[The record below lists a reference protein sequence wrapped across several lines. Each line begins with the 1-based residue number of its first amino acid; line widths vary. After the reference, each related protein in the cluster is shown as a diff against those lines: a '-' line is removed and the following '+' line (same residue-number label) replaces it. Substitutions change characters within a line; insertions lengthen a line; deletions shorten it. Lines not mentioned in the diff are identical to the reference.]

1 MKLLEHEGKALLAKH
16 GVPLPPGAI
25 WPAVPESTGGWVVK
39 AQVLAGGRGKRG
51 GIRVAADRAELEAQ
65 AAALSGGRLGDEP
78 IHAVWVEQKLEIAR
92 EYYLAALVDRDLG
105 RVAVIASAEGGV
117 DIEQVGREKIFR
129 VDVDPLIGIAAFQVQ
144 QLRRS
149 LGLEGELAKQFQA
162 LVLATVE
169 TLVEED
175 AELVEINPVIATTGG
190 RLVAGDA
197 KVLLDDDAVSRH
209 PKRSS
214 PVAWSSDSAFMQ
226 RCRELDVIG
235 VDNRRRA
242 PPPRRPSVSIL
253 GNGAGLTMATYDQVT
268 LSGLDVAGA
277 IELHGALARGV
288 EHTANVFEAFFLLE
302 ADVLF
307 VNAFYQLRSTDA
319 LANALVMALGRPG
332 APERNRVVCRMRGVN
347 QQASRAILEQ
357 AGVFYSPSLREATEQ
372 VIALCRS
379 LGTGAGNRA

>member
-16 GVPLPPGAI
+16 GVPLAPGAI
-25 WPAVPESTGGWVVK
+25 WPAVPESPGGWVVK

-51 GIRVAADRAELEAQ
+51 GIRVAADRRELETHAT
-65 AAALSGGRLGDEP
+65 ALSGGTLGDET
-78 IHAVWVEQKLEIAR
+78 IHAVYVEQKLAIAR
-92 EYYLAALVDRDLG
+92 EYYLAALVDRDRG
-105 RVAVIASAEGGV
+105 QVAVIASAEGGV
-117 DIEQVGREKIFR
+117 DVEQVAHEKIHR
-129 VDVDPLIGIAAFQVQ
+129 IDVDPLIGIAGFQVQ

-149 LGLEGELAKQFQA
+149 LGLDGELAKQFQA
-162 LVLATVE
+162 LVGATVE
-169 TLVEED
+169 TLIDED
-175 AELVEINPVIATTGG
+175 AELVEINPVIATTDG

-209 PKRSS
+209 PARSG
-214 PVAWSSDSAFMQ
+214 PVAWSTDSAFMQ

-235 VDNRRRA
+235 VDNRRRVPA
-242 PPPRRPSVSIL
+242 PRRPSVSIL

-332 APERNRVVCRMRGVN
+332 APERGRVVCRMRGVN

-357 AGVFYSPSLREATEQ
+357 AGVFYSPSLREATER

-379 LGTGAGNRA
+379 LDVGGKGTT